1 MTAHFVA
8 YYRVSTDKQGRSGL
22 GLEAQRAA
30 VKAHVSDAHGTVAA
44 EFVEVE
50 SGRKKDRPQSLGEI
64 FCIYIKGLRKRQVRQ
79 RRSETNKTERC
90 QWACRISASAID
102 SKDSKRSRPDTQL
115 AAALAAARVHR
126 AVLVIA
132 KLDRLARNVHFVSG
146 LMESG
151 VEFVAADMPTV
162 NRLTV
167 HILAAVA
174 EEEARMI
181 SARTKAALAAAKA
194 RGVRLGNP
202 NLAAGS
208 PAQARAANAV
218 KTGRAQLRA
227 ADVLPFIEQARR
239 AGATTLQQLAD
250 ALAARGVPTPSGRG
264 RRWHPVQVARI
275 VGRHQEA
282 AGTADVPLAEV
293 AA

>member
-1 MTAHFVA
+1 MTRFVA

-30 VKAHVSDAHGTVAA
+30 VETHVVAGCGA
-44 EFVEVE
+44 VIVEFIEVE
-50 SGRKKDRPQSLGEI
+50 SGRKKDRPQ
-64 FCIYIKGLRKRQVRQ
+64 
-79 RRSETNKTERC
+79 
-90 QWACRISASAID
+90 
-102 SKDSKRSRPDTQL
+102 L
-115 AAALAAARVHR
+115 ATALAAARAHR
-126 AVLVIA
+126 ATLVIA

-162 NRLTV
+162 NRLTI

-194 RGVRLGNP
+194 RGVALGNP
-202 NLAAGS
+202 NLRAGS
-208 PAQARAANAV
+208 PDQARAANAIRSA
-218 KTGRAQLRA
+218 RARA
-227 ADVLPFIEQARR
+227 RAVDVLPYLEQARR

-250 ALAARGVPTPSGRG
+250 ALDARGVPTPSGRG
-264 RRWHPVQVARI
+264 TRWQPVQVAR
-275 VGRHQEA
+275 VQRRA
-282 AGTADVPLAEV
+282 VATA
-293 AA
+293 

>member
-1 MTAHFVA
+1 MTTRFVA

-30 VKAHVSDAHGTVAA
+30 VGAHVTGASGHVTA

-50 SGRKKDRPQSLGEI
+50 SGRKRDRPQ
-64 FCIYIKGLRKRQVRQ
+64 
-79 RRSETNKTERC
+79 
-90 QWACRISASAID
+90 
-102 SKDSKRSRPDTQL
+102 L
-115 AAALAAARVHR
+115 ALALAAARVHR

-151 VEFVAADMPTV
+151 VEFIAADMPTV

-174 EEEARMI
+174 EEETRMI
-181 SARTKAALAAAKA
+181 SSRTKAALAAAKA
-194 RGVRLGNP
+194 RGVVLGNP
-202 NLAAGS
+202 NLRAGS
-208 PAQARAANAV
+208 PEQARAANAA
-218 KTGRAQLRA
+218 KTVRAREKA
-227 ADVLPFIEQARR
+227 ADLLPLIEQARR
-239 AGATTLQQLAD
+239 AGAETLRQVAD

-264 RRWHPVQVARI
+264 ARWHPVQVAR
-275 VGRHQEA
+275 VMGRYRLPMDNDA
-282 AGTADVPLAEV
+282 AV
-293 AA
+293 ASR

>member
-1 MTAHFVA
+1 MSVAGPGSPGTAFVA

-30 VKAHVSDAHGTVAA
+30 VVAHVAGARGTVAG

-50 SGRKKDRPQSLGEI
+50 SGRKRDRP
-64 FCIYIKGLRKRQVRQ
+64 
-79 RRSETNKTERC
+79 
-90 QWACRISASAID
+90 
-102 SKDSKRSRPDTQL
+102 QL
-115 AAALAAARVHR
+115 AAALAAARAHR

-151 VEFVAADMPTV
+151 VEFVAADLPTV

-208 PAQARAANAV
+208 PMQARAANAV
-218 KTGRAQLRA
+218 KTGRAQVRA

-275 VGRHQEA
+275 VGRYQNVTGALAASPVEA
-282 AGTADVPLAEV
+282 AS
-293 AA
+293 

>member
-1 MTAHFVA
+1 
-8 YYRVSTDKQGRSGL
+8 
-22 GLEAQRAA
+22 
-30 VKAHVSDAHGTVAA
+30 
-44 EFVEVE
+44 
-50 SGRKKDRPQSLGEI
+50 
-64 FCIYIKGLRKRQVRQ
+64 
-79 RRSETNKTERC
+79 
-90 QWACRISASAID
+90 
-102 SKDSKRSRPDTQL
+102 
-115 AAALAAARVHR
+115 
-126 AVLVIA
+126 
-132 KLDRLARNVHFVSG
+132 
-146 LMESG
+146 MESG
-151 VEFVAADMPTV
+151 IEFVAADMPKV

-202 NLAAGS
+202 NLHAGS
-208 PAQARAANAV
+208 PDQARAANAV
-218 KTGRAQLRA
+218 KTGRARMRA

-275 VGRHQEA
+275 VGRRRTA
-282 AGTADVPLAEV
+282 TGTSAVALAES

>member
-1 MTAHFVA
+1 MMAALPCFVSC
-8 YYRVSTDKQGRSGL
+8 YRVSTDKQGRFGL

-30 VKAHVSDAHGTVAA
+30 VQAHVAGSRGQVVA

-50 SGRKKDRPQSLGEI
+50 SGRRCDRP
-64 FCIYIKGLRKRQVRQ
+64 
-79 RRSETNKTERC
+79 
-90 QWACRISASAID
+90 
-102 SKDSKRSRPDTQL
+102 QL
-115 AAALAAARVHR
+115 AAALAAARAHR

-151 VEFVAADMPTV
+151 VEFVVADMPKV

-167 HILAAVA
+167 HILAAVT
-174 EEEARMI
+174 EEARMI

-202 NLAAGS
+202 NLHAGS
-208 PAQARAANAV
+208 PDQARAANAV
-218 KTGRAQLRA
+218 KTGRAQMRV

-250 ALAARGVPTPSGRG
+250 ALGARGVPTPSGRG
-264 RRWHPVQVARI
+264 QRWHPVQVARI
-275 VGRHQEA
+275 VGRHRTA
-282 AGTADVPLAEV
+282 TGTSAVALAESAV
-293 AA
+293 

>member
-1 MTAHFVA
+1 VTTPPRFVA

-30 VKAHVSDAHGTVAA
+30 VAVHIAAALGVVAA

-50 SGRKKDRPQSLGEI
+50 SGRRKDRP
-64 FCIYIKGLRKRQVRQ
+64 
-79 RRSETNKTERC
+79 
-90 QWACRISASAID
+90 
-102 SKDSKRSRPDTQL
+102 QL
-115 AAALAAARVHR
+115 AAALAAARGHR
-126 AVLVIA
+126 AILVIA

-151 VEFVAADMPTV
+151 VEFVAADLPTV

-218 KTGRAQLRA
+218 KTGRAQVRA

-239 AGATTLQQLAD
+239 AGAITLQQFAD

-264 RRWHPVQVARI
+264 GRWHPVQVARI
-275 VGRHQEA
+275 VGRYRRAPDPSAVMLTEA
-282 AGTADVPLAEV
+282 V
-293 AA
+293 A

>member
-1 MTAHFVA
+1 
-8 YYRVSTDKQGRSGL
+8 
-22 GLEAQRAA
+22 
-30 VKAHVSDAHGTVAA
+30 
-44 EFVEVE
+44 
-50 SGRKKDRPQSLGEI
+50 
-64 FCIYIKGLRKRQVRQ
+64 
-79 RRSETNKTERC
+79 
-90 QWACRISASAID
+90 
-102 SKDSKRSRPDTQL
+102 
-115 AAALAAARVHR
+115 AARAHR

-181 SARTKAALAAAKA
+181 SARTRVALAAAKA

-202 NLAAGS
+202 NLQAGS
-208 PAQARAANAV
+208 TAQARAANVV
-218 KTGRAQLRA
+218 KTQRAQVRA

-250 ALAARGVPTPSGRG
+250 ALAARGVPTPSGKG
-264 RRWHPVQVARI
+264 VCWQPVQVAR
-275 VGRHQEA
+275 VMGRYRRRDEE
-282 AGTADVPLAEV
+282 TATVPV
-293 AA
+293 AATPWAPAISG

>member
-1 MTAHFVA
+1 MSTPRFVA

-22 GLEAQRAA
+22 GLDAQRAA
-30 VKAHVSDAHGTVAA
+30 VEAHVAGARGAVCAG
-44 EFVEVE
+44 FMEVE
-50 SGRKKDRPQSLGEI
+50 SGRRRDRP
-64 FCIYIKGLRKRQVRQ
+64 
-79 RRSETNKTERC
+79 
-90 QWACRISASAID
+90 
-102 SKDSKRSRPDTQL
+102 QL
-115 AAALAAARVHR
+115 AAALVAARVHR

-202 NLAAGS
+202 NLLAGS
-208 PAQARAANAV
+208 PAQACAANAV
-218 KTGRAQLRA
+218 KTARAQVRA

-239 AGATTLQQLAD
+239 AGATTLQQLAN
-250 ALAARGVPTPSGRG
+250 ALAARGVPTPAGSGV
-264 RRWHPVQVARI
+264 RWHPVQVAR
-275 VGRHQEA
+275 VMGRYRGVDKA
-282 AGTADVPLAEV
+282 TSPASV
-293 AA
+293 AATP

>member
-1 MTAHFVA
+1 MTTPPRFVA

-30 VKAHVSDAHGTVAA
+30 VAVHIAGALGAVAA

-50 SGRKKDRPQSLGEI
+50 TGRRKDRP
-64 FCIYIKGLRKRQVRQ
+64 
-79 RRSETNKTERC
+79 
-90 QWACRISASAID
+90 
-102 SKDSKRSRPDTQL
+102 QL
-115 AAALAAARVHR
+115 AAALAAARAHR
-126 AVLVIA
+126 AILVIA

-151 VEFVAADMPTV
+151 VEFVAADLPTV

-194 RGVRLGNP
+194 RGIRLGNP

-208 PAQARAANAV
+208 PAQARVANAV
-218 KTGRAQLRA
+218 KTGRAQVRA

-239 AGATTLQQLAD
+239 AGAITLQQFAD
-250 ALAARGVPTPSGRG
+250 AHAARGVPTPSGRG
-264 RRWHPVQVARI
+264 GRWYPVQVARI
-275 VGRHQEA
+275 VGRYRRAPDPSAVMLTEA
-282 AGTADVPLAEV
+282 V
-293 AA
+293 A

>member
-1 MTAHFVA
+1 VTAAHFVS
-8 YYRVSTDKQGRSGL
+8 YYRVSTDKQNRSGL

-30 VKAHVSDAHGTVAA
+30 VEAHVAGACGAVAA
-44 EFVEVE
+44 EFIEVE
-50 SGRKKDRPQSLGEI
+50 SGRKRDRP
-64 FCIYIKGLRKRQVRQ
+64 
-79 RRSETNKTERC
+79 
-90 QWACRISASAID
+90 
-102 SKDSKRSRPDTQL
+102 QL

-194 RGVRLGNP
+194 RGIRLGNP
-202 NLAAGS
+202 GLVAGS
-208 PAQARAANAV
+208 AAQARVANAVKTERAQARAAE
-218 KTGRAQLRA
+218 
-227 ADVLPFIEQARR
+227 VLPFIEQAHQ
-239 AGATTLQQLAD
+239 AGALTLQQLAD
-250 ALAARGVPTPSGRG
+250 ALAARGVSTPSGRG
-264 RRWHPVQVARI
+264 SRWHPVQVARI
-275 VGRHQEA
+275 VGSAHSGFRFRKAACSPAAEA
-282 AGTADVPLAEV
+282 PLPAFLETTENLEE
-293 AA
+293 